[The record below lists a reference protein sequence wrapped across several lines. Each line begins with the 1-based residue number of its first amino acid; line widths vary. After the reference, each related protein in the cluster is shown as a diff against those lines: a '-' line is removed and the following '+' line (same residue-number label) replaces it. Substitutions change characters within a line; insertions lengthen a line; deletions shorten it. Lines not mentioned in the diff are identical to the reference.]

1 MNSIAV
7 PTVNRRELL
16 YYLLFA
22 TVGVWLVVLVGLALW
37 YMWLPAVSSRVL
49 LGRVDD
55 FPVSLTPYRQN
66 VQVDERTIPLW
77 VVHTPEQLTVFSAL
91 LPTPADWRFSTC
103 IFAWNQDTQR
113 FEDPC
118 TGAKFALTGEILD
131 DLGVKNLRALDFYPV
146 DLVNNE
152 LWLDIGQKQLGQQPP
167 P

>member
-22 TVGVWLVVLVGLALW
+22 TVVLSVIFLGGLALW
-37 YMWLPAVSSRVL
+37 YLRPVTPSSRVL
-49 LGRVDD
+49 LGRVED
-55 FPVSLTPYRQN
+55 FPVSSTPYKQIVEADGRI
-66 VQVDERTIPLW
+66 IPLW
-77 VVHTPEQLTVFSAL
+77 VVHTPEQLTVFSGL
-91 LPTPADWRFSTC
+91 VPTPAEWRFSTC
-103 IFAWNQDTQR
+103 PYAWNQDTQR

-146 DLVNNE
+146 YLVHDE
-152 LWLDIGQKQLGQQPP
+152 LWLDIGQKQLGHRPQP
-167 P
+167 